1 MARKRWSFS
10 ETLCL
15 TRCAH
20 HYPGVHLL
28 VVTSCP
34 PCSLDSQ
41 IWLCLRQTPL
51 VNMLPLPNWDFTILP
66 RLFQQWTH
74 ITLTMDRRLL
84 INTRYF
90 LWTMHGW
97 GRFYVWTGQKDKWQ
111 VIHTAPVWSATK
123 TLIGNLTLRSCWG
136 RNGMQLNCAGVIPYS
151 DSSFQGSTWICLLV
165 RAPLTL
171 DAAACIFMCL
181 MSAYREEDG

>member
-28 VVTSCP
+28 FVTSCP

-66 RLFQQWTH
+66 HLFQQWTH

-90 LWTMHGW
+90 LWTMYGW

-136 RNGMQLNCAGVIPYS
+136 RNGMQLNCAAVMVCNWTVP
-151 DSSFQGSTWICLLV
+151 
-165 RAPLTL
+165 P
-171 DAAACIFMCL
+171 
-181 MSAYREEDG
+181 

>member
-1 MARKRWSFS
+1 MVNFSACQCFFLGIVLQVNTEAFPRHCMTRKRWSFS

-66 RLFQQWTH
+66 HLFQQWTH
-74 ITLTMDRRLL
+74 TTLTMVRRLL
-84 INTRYF
+84 INTGYF
-90 LWTMHGW
+90 LRTLYGW
-97 GRFYVWTGQKDKWQ
+97 GRFYVSPYRKTNGKLSTQRLCGRQQK
-111 VIHTAPVWSATK
+111 H
-123 TLIGNLTLRSCWG
+123 
-136 RNGMQLNCAGVIPYS
+136 
-151 DSSFQGSTWICLLV
+151 
-165 RAPLTL
+165 
-171 DAAACIFMCL
+171 
-181 MSAYREEDG
+181 